1 MGDKFSSLMFDYMLE
16 LKPSPWTRHHNKM
29 GDKFNTPMFDYM
41 LELVSL
47 LVRSSD
53 LRSEGY
59 GVRQSSSSLLLSSL
73 ELSDKKVYGPYIRV
87 RPSRIS
93 GDNVTIFFV
102 Y

>member
-1 MGDKFSSLMFDYMLE
+1 
-16 LKPSPWTRHHNKM
+16 M

-73 ELSDKKVYGPYIRV
+73 ELSDKKVYGP
-87 RPSRIS
+87 
-93 GDNVTIFFV
+93 
-102 Y
+102 